1 MPHHPTQR
9 HQTQLEGYFKTLI
22 LLLRDRIGFMAQIAE
37 NQNVTS
43 KIAAL
48 MVMGSVLFA
57 VYGAIVGSF
66 SGWPQA
72 ISSAVKLPILY
83 LLTLLICFPTLY
95 FFNVLFGSRKS
106 LVQHFGILISA
117 VAAIGVLLFSFAP
130 ITLFFLVTT
139 QNYSFFLLLNVA
151 IMALTGIVGV
161 KFLYDGM
168 QMMSEQ
174 DDLSGYANR
183 KRLLQAWLGLYAFVG
198 SQLGWTL
205 RPFFGAP
212 GEPFQLFR
220 QLEGNFY
227 QSVFQAIANVLN
239 LP

>member
-1 MPHHPTQR
+1 MLRRKTPFER
-9 HQTQLEGYFKTLI
+9 YFHTLT

-37 NQNVTS
+37 NQNVAG
-43 KIAAL
+43 KISAL
-48 MVMGSVLFA
+48 MVTGSVLFGI
-57 VYGAIVGSF
+57 YGAIVGSF

-95 FFNVLFGSRKS
+95 FFNILFGSRKS
-106 LVQHFGILISA
+106 LIQHFGILISA

-130 ITLFFLVTT
+130 ISLFFLVTT
-139 QNYSFFLLLNVA
+139 RNYSFFLLLNVA

-174 DDLSGYANR
+174 DDLNGYANR
-183 KRLLQAWLGLYAFVG
+183 KYLLQAWLALYAFVG

-227 QSVFQAIANVLN
+227 QSVFNALLNLIAN
-239 LP
+239 

>member
-1 MPHHPTQR
+1 MVRRKTPFER
-9 HQTQLEGYFKTLI
+9 YFETLI
-22 LLLRDRIGFMAQIAE
+22 LLLRDRIGFMAQIAD
-37 NQNVTS
+37 NKNVAS

-48 MVMGSVLFA
+48 MVMGSVLFGI
-57 VYGAIVGSF
+57 YGAIVGSF

-72 ISSAVKLPILY
+72 ISSAIKLPILY

-95 FFNVLFGSRKS
+95 FFNILFGSRRS
-106 LVQHFGILISA
+106 LAQHFGISISA
-117 VAAIGVLLFSFAP
+117 IAAIGVLLFSFAP
-130 ITLFFLVTT
+130 ISLFFLVTT
-139 QNYSFFLLLNVA
+139 RNYSFFLLLNVA
-151 IMALTGIVGV
+151 IMALTGIVGI

-168 QMMSEQ
+168 QIMSEQ
-174 DDLSGYANR
+174 DDLNGYTNR
-183 KRLLQAWLGLYAFVG
+183 KYLLRAWLALYAFVG

-227 QSVFQAIANVLN
+227 QSVFNALLN
-239 LP
+239 LLAN

>member
-1 MPHHPTQR
+1 MLHR
-9 HQTQLEGYFKTLI
+9 QTQFEKYFDTLI
-22 LLLRDRIGFMAQIAE
+22 FLLRDRIGFMAQIAE
-37 NQNVTS
+37 NQNVMG
-43 KIAAL
+43 KISAL
-48 MVMGSVLFA
+48 MVTGSALFA

-72 ISSAVKLPILY
+72 LSSAVKLPILY

-130 ITLFFLVTT
+130 ITLFFLITT
-139 QNYSFFLLLNVA
+139 QNYNFFLLLNVA

-174 DDLSGYANR
+174 DDLEGYANR
-183 KRLLQAWLGLYAFVG
+183 KRLVQAWLGLYGFVG

-220 QLEGNFY
+220 EFEGNFY
-227 QSVFQAIANVLN
+227 QSVLNAIANLLN
-239 LP
+239 LPQY

>member
-106 LVQHFGILISA
+106 LAQHFGILISA

>member
-1 MPHHPTQR
+1 MSHHPTQR
-9 HQTQLEGYFKTLI
+9 HQTQLERYFKTLI

-174 DDLSGYANR
+174 DDRDGYANR

-239 LP
+239 WP